1 MPDGTEDRINRLE
14 TAFETVLPHLAT
26 KADLANFETVLPHL
40 ATKADLANFE
50 TALPHLATKA
60 DLARLETDL
69 VKAIGKL
76 ESKMMWGALG
86 LLVGMATIAVKL
98 FT

>member
-1 MPDGTEDRINRLE
+1 MPDGTEDRMTKLE
-14 TAFETVLPHLAT
+14 TAFETILPHLAT
-26 KADLANFETVLPHL
+26 KADLA
-40 ATKADLANFE
+40 K
-50 TALPHLATKA
+50 
-60 DLARLETDL
+60 LETDL

-86 LLVGMATIAVKL
+86 LLVGMATIIVKL

>member
-1 MPDGTEDRINRLE
+1 MPEGTEDRVTKLE
-14 TAFETVLPHLAT
+14 TAFETILPHLAT
-26 KADLANFETVLPHL
+26 KADLA
-40 ATKADLANFE
+40 K
-50 TALPHLATKA
+50 
-60 DLARLETDL
+60 LETDL

-86 LLVGMATIAVKL
+86 LFVGMATIIVKL

>member
-1 MPDGTEDRINRLE
+1 MPDGTEDRMTRLE
-14 TAFETVLPHLAT
+14 TTFETILPHLATKTDLATFETVLPHLAT
-26 KADLANFETVLPHL
+26 KADLA
-40 ATKADLANFE
+40 K
-50 TALPHLATKA
+50 
-60 DLARLETDL
+60 LETDL

-86 LLVGMATIAVKL
+86 LLVGMATIIVKL

>member
-1 MPDGTEDRINRLE
+1 MPEETEDRINRLE

-26 KADLANFETVLPHL
+26 KADLA
-40 ATKADLANFE
+40 K
-50 TALPHLATKA
+50 
-60 DLARLETDL
+60 LETDL
-69 VKAIGKL
+69 VKAIGRL

>member
-1 MPDGTEDRINRLE
+1 MPEGTKDRINRLE
-14 TAFETVLPHLAT
+14 TAFETTLPHLAT
-26 KADLANFETVLPHL
+26 KTDLANL
-40 ATKADLANFE
+40 E

-60 DLARLETDL
+60 DLAKLETDL

-76 ESKMMWGALG
+76 GSKMMWGALG